1 MIETTKNLANILFF
15 VVVSLVTILSYLQ
28 ARKTIFAPIRTETF
42 KLQLKVFEEILLFFQ
57 NKSEHDFLGAFDY
70 DRITSLNTLQM
81 ADSYV
86 AKFFDEE
93 LKINKEE
100 RTEMLKPIIGAAITK
115 EYMEKYFEKADAES
129 PFSKQTAQ
137 EKKIKNPAL
146 ILASW
151 HKYEH
156 AMIGYTKEYDDQI
169 KELARLSASPLIPK
183 PLREKIGEFQKLAH
197 DNLSLIG
204 KTITECARL
213 MPEHFP
219 AASDM
224 KGFSSEWIW
233 NEFNGKRSQFK
244 PLSKEI
250 LDFMNDYLKIENIMQ

>member
-1 MIETTKNLANILFF
+1 MIETAKNLANILFF
-15 VVVSLVTILSYLQ
+15 VVVAMVTILSYLQ

-57 NKSEHDFLGAFDY
+57 NKSEHDFLEAFDY

-86 AKFFDEE
+86 AKFFDGE

-100 RTEMLKPIIGAAITK
+100 RKETLKPLIGAVVTK
-115 EYMEKYFEKADAES
+115 EYMEEYFEKTDAET
-129 PFSKQTAQ
+129 PVSKQTA
-137 EKKIKNPAL
+137 EDKKIKNPAL
-146 ILASW
+146 ILANW
-151 HKYEH
+151 QKYDH
-156 AMIGYTKEYDDQI
+156 GMIGYTKEHQDQV
-169 KELARLSASPLIPK
+169 KELARLSASPLVPK

-197 DNLSLIG
+197 ENLSLIG
-204 KTITECARL
+204 KTITECSRL

-219 AASDM
+219 IASDM
-224 KGFSSEWIW
+224 KGFSSEWVW
-233 NEFNGKRSQFK
+233 NEFNGKRNQFV